1 MTARQH
7 LPDLGFRGLRL
18 RVVRP
23 DRPCE
28 RAHWLVTRRG
38 GGRAPITAHWAAG
51 RYERLQ
57 PRMVNP
63 ANIVIL
69 LLTGMKVIIGQRE
82 LALVD
87 HSTGASASAQARARA
102 RARCPRGRRAAWCMV

>member
-1 MTARQH
+1 
-7 LPDLGFRGLRL
+7 
-18 RVVRP
+18 
-23 DRPCE
+23 
-28 RAHWLVTRRG
+28 
-38 GGRAPITAHWAAG
+38 
-51 RYERLQ
+51 
-57 PRMVNP
+57 MVNP

-102 RARCPRGRRAAWCMV
+102 RARCPRDRRAAWCMV